1 MYSPGRLHL
10 CHLSLPLP
18 VDMLYKS
25 HRWFLGSVFIKG
37 LKSTWACNPRV
48 NIHIHILALNTSRSR
63 DLTGLYLTRLL
74 HSNSSHLKWTV
85 ALLGSIS
92 NRWTS
97 LAALNCY
104 GDSGRGHLGT
114 ALLICHKKILEGGNV
129 SCRWKV

>member
-1 MYSPGRLHL
+1 MVPRERFYQRVEMHLGMQPQGKYSH
-10 CHLSLPLP
+10 
-18 VDMLYKS
+18 
-25 HRWFLGSVFIKG
+25 FL
-37 LKSTWACNPRV
+37 
-48 NIHIHILALNTSRSR
+48 LALNTSHSG